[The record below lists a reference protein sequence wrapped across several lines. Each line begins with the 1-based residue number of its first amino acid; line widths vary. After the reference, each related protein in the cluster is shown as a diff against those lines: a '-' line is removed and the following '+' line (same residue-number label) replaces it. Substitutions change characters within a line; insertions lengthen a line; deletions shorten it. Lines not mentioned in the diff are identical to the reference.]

1 MEQQRLLIDS
11 WYENLKMILKEREN
25 PAIGVV
31 VAHIYPS
38 VTGQY

>member
-11 WYENLKMILKEREN
+11 WYENLKMILKERKN

-31 VAHIYPS
+31 AHVYPS
-38 VTGQY
+38 VTG